1 MDIGRR
7 PFVPSIPKESR
18 MTRRTL
24 LPASAALLGALF
36 AVGAVAQSAE
46 NRDAPLPQ
54 APGTVLSDA
63 QPLPAEDRDSPG
75 ALLLQQSPV
84 RAQRATP
91 AAEVGAGVRAVGRN
105 VTQVLGGPGTA
116 PPVADAQPEDK
127 FNKN

>member
-1 MDIGRR
+1 MH
-7 PFVPSIPKESR
+7 PSKEHLMNRQTISR
-18 MTRRTL
+18 G
-24 LPASAALLGALF
+24 SAALVGALL

-46 NRDAPLPQ
+46 NRDGPTPS

-75 ALLLQQSPV
+75 AIVLQQSPV
-84 RAQRATP
+84 RAQRAGA

-105 VTQVLGGPGTA
+105 VTQVLGGPPAA
-116 PPVADAQPEDK
+116 PPVADAQPEDR